1 MHASLILLSL
11 CLSAADNDCNS
22 LLSTRAAKNATNRNY
37 LQFGKCII
45 TYKPEGTI
53 RDNHVDFVGIYGA
66 TLLEVN
72 FKPIWFT
79 LTRPQPIER
88 DCVISE
94 DKIQR
99 VKILAGRQKT
109 AEVREEFEDGPLKP
123 ENMVCSNVADD
134 QIGKFVPNELNFVFD
149 GLMTF
154 TFALKNSSFSRTVR
168 LRLAQGSFE
177 RVLTAGNNWWI
188 ASKDC
193 NVSVVAK
200 TFICNDIDGKGQM
213 GIKSDGN
220 YVTRKNHKFR
230 VFPWPT

>member
-1 MHASLILLSL
+1 MRASLILLSL

-22 LLSTRAAKNATNRNY
+22 LLSTRAAKNSTNRNY

-53 RDNHVDFVGIYGA
+53 RDNHVNFVGIYGA

-72 FKPIWFT
+72 FKPIWFS

-99 VKILAGRQKT
+99 VKILAGRQKS
-109 AEVREEFEDGPLKP
+109 AEVRETFEEGSLKP
-123 ENMVCSNVADD
+123 ENMVCSNDD
-134 QIGKFVPNELNFVFD
+134 RIGRIVPHELNFVFD
-149 GLMTF
+149 GLMKF

-177 RVLTAGNNWWI
+177 RTFVSGNNWWI

-193 NVSVVAK
+193 NASMVPLAL
-200 TFICNDIDGKGQM
+200 ICNDVDGKGQM
-213 GIKSDGN
+213 GITSDE
-220 YVTRKNHKFR
+220 YSVTTSNHKFR
-230 VFPWPT
+230 VFPWPK